1 MLRVSTLL
9 LAFACAAFTTI
20 ACSDETPVS
29 PTPSTTA
36 QGQAVGADGS
46 TLKVSAP
53 NPVSPADGATLNT
66 LKPTLEVSSA
76 AARYTGQAVS
86 YSYNFELQ
94 TASGTVVRAE
104 TLPGTTWAFP
114 DNLANDTSYQWRA
127 RAVRNNAFGP
137 WSALRQFRTQN
148 LVGCENGLMID
159 MRAYFFNLIGR
170 TEGQSA
176 RDWVAVMRASGIP
189 AGPTAGVRLPSN
201 APFYGLTQQIDSGGG
216 LRGRVFLPTSTAKPS
231 RLFHPGRR
239 LSQRRRG
246 FELGVAAAWHASLC
260 STSVSL
266 SCS

>member
-86 YSYNFELQ
+86 YSYNFDLQ

-104 TLPGTTWAFP
+104 TLPGTWRPRQSRERHA
-114 DNLANDTSYQWRA
+114 YRWRA

-148 LVGCENGLMID
+148 LVGCENGVMVD
-159 MRAYFFNLIGR
+159 MRRTSSPSSGDPRVRARMIG
-170 TEGQSA
+170 
-176 RDWVAVMRASGIP
+176 WP
-189 AGPTAGVRLPSN
+189 
-201 APFYGLTQQIDSGGG
+201 
-216 LRGRVFLPTSTAKPS
+216 
-231 RLFHPGRR
+231 
-239 LSQRRRG
+239 
-246 FELGVAAAWHASLC
+246 
-260 STSVSL
+260 
-266 SCS
+266 

>member
-1 MLRVSTLL
+1 MLRVFSIV

-53 NPVSPADGATLNT
+53 NPVSPDDGATLNT
-66 LKPTLEVSSA
+66 LRPTLEVTSA
-76 AARYTGQAVS
+76 AAQYAGRAMP
-86 YSYNFELQ
+86 YSYDFELQ

-148 LVGCENGLMID
+148 LVGCENGVMVD
-159 MRAYFFNLIGR
+159 MRAYFFSLIGR
-170 TEGQSA
+170 SEGQSA
-176 RDWVAVMRASGIP
+176 HDWVAVMRASGIP
-189 AGPTAGVRLPSN
+189 AGPTAGVRLPGN

-216 LRGRVFLPTSTAKPS
+216 LRGRVFLPTSTPNPHGY
-231 RLFHPGRR
+231 FIQDVDF
-239 LSQRRRG
+239 LSDAG
-246 FELGVAAAWHASLC
+246 GSSWAWRPHGTPAYAPRAC
-260 STSVSL
+260 P
-266 SCS
+266 

>member
-86 YSYNFELQ
+86 YSYDFELQ
-94 TASGTVVRAE
+94 TASGTVR
-104 TLPGTTWAFP
+104 PRG
-114 DNLANDTSYQWRA
+114 N
-127 RAVRNNAFGP
+127 
-137 WSALRQFRTQN
+137 
-148 LVGCENGLMID
+148 
-159 MRAYFFNLIGR
+159 
-170 TEGQSA
+170 
-176 RDWVAVMRASGIP
+176 ASGH
-189 AGPTAGVRLPSN
+189 
-201 APFYGLTQQIDSGGG
+201 D
-216 LRGRVFLPTSTAKPS
+216 
-231 RLFHPGRR
+231 
-239 LSQRRRG
+239 
-246 FELGVAAAWHASLC
+246 LGVPRQSRERHVVPMARSRC
-260 STSVSL
+260 QE
-266 SCS
+266 